1 MIIHILGEENS
12 KNLLR
17 AGNPRMIDR
26 CEFGSIVIDG
36 KEYASDLIIY
46 PDGHVDEPWRRKAG
60 HRLSSDDIDNLI
72 ESEPEVIIAG
82 TGVSGLMKP
91 DRELEKLLHQKG
103 IKFLPAP
110 NMKAMELYNEL
121 CASKKVGACF
131 HLTC

>member
-1 MIIHILGEENS
+1 
-12 KNLLR
+12 
-17 AGNPRMIDR
+17 MIDR

-36 KEYASDLIIY
+36 KEYGSDLIIY
-46 PDGHVDEPWRRKAG
+46 PDGHVDEPWLRKAG

-72 ESEPEVIIAG
+72 KSEPEVIIAG

-91 DRELEKLLHQKG
+91 DRELEKLLHQRG

-121 CASKKVGACF
+121 CPRKRVGACF